1 MSQEPVAVS
10 PELKTDIK
18 VESSEAVSRP
28 DGVVDTGRRVDV
40 SAVRPEGA
48 KTLRR
53 HHRGRPGGG
62 DKNKQRGFKPAD
74 PVKHELRGNGAID
87 VKSKNDVKGAYVK
100 KLDAS
105 VEPAAKG
112 MVSLRPELKVWD
124 DTGDFAAMLDE
135 EAPIKRLDVEVG
147 SRVRAR
153 LIYMSKDT
161 GFFALGPKHE
171 GVMPMAELRDDA
183 GNSTVKIGDTV
194 DAYVVN
200 INETI
205 HLSKKVGR
213 FAADLGMIEEAKAKK
228 IPIEGKII
236 SINTGGA
243 QVSLVGVK
251 AFCPMGQMDLNFVE
265 NPTSLIGKTF
275 SFLVTQV
282 AGGRN
287 ILLSRRAF
295 LERERAEKARERLQT
310 LKVGDRVTGSVA
322 RTADFGAFV
331 DLSGIEG
338 LIPASELGFGH
349 GVKVEDRV
357 KVGDVVTVD
366 VMRIEADP
374 KRQGQM
380 RISLSLKA
388 ALPDPF
394 ETYGQYLV
402 AGTSLEGKVARLEA
416 FGAFVSLFDGI
427 DGMIHISEL
436 SEQRV
441 RHPSE
446 VLKIGDPITVRI
458 LNVDF
463 DKRRISLSLRE
474 NVERAG
480 QIGGASMLKR
490 GDKVEGVVERVERY
504 GVFVKLGSGHTALLP
519 ASESGYPHG
528 IDLGKPFSIGTSVP
542 LMVIDIDDRSRVRV
556 SKIAREKAEEQALV
570 KSFTAKTGSHRG
582 FGTLGD
588 LFRAKI

>member
-1 MSQEPVAVS
+1 MSQAIVTTS
-10 PELKTDIK
+10 PELETDTKT
-18 VESSEAVSRP
+18 ESTETENIAK
-28 DGVVDTGRRVDV
+28 GAVDTGRRIDV
-40 SAVRPEGA
+40 SAVQPETA
-48 KTLRR
+48 KTVRR
-53 HHRGRPGGG
+53 HHRGRSAGS
-62 DKNKQRGFKPAD
+62 DKNKQHAPR
-74 PVKHELRGNGAID
+74 PV
-87 VKSKNDVKGAYVK
+87 VKIVVT
-100 KLDAS
+100 
-105 VEPAAKG
+105 EAA
-112 MVSLRPELKVWD
+112 VSLKEAPEHEAHLVAASEPSPKTIVTMRPEAKLWD
-124 DTGDFAAMLDE
+124 DTGDFAAMLEE
-135 EAPIKRLDVEVG
+135 EAPIKKLDVEVG

-161 GFFALGPKHE
+161 AFFTLGPKHE
-171 GVMPMAELRDDA
+171 GAMPMAELRDGA
-183 GNSTVKIGDTV
+183 GNATVKIGDTV

-213 FAADLGMIEEAKAKK
+213 FAADLSMIEEAKAKK
-228 IPIEGKII
+228 IPIEGKIV
-236 SINTGGA
+236 SVNSGGA
-243 QVSLVGVK
+243 QVSLAGAK

-265 NPTSLIGKTF
+265 DPASLVGKTF
-275 SFLVTQV
+275 AFLVMQV

-287 ILLSRRAF
+287 ILLSRRAL
-295 LERERAEKARERLQT
+295 LERERLEKAKERLQT
-310 LKVGDRVTGSVA
+310 LKVGDRVTGSVV

-338 LIPASELGFGH
+338 LIPLSELGFGH

-357 KVGDVVTVD
+357 KVGDLVTVD
-366 VMRIEADP
+366 VMRIEPDP

-458 LNVDF
+458 LDADF

-474 NVERAG
+474 NVERTG
-480 QIGGASMLKR
+480 KVISASTLKR
-490 GDKVEGVVERVERY
+490 GDKVDGVVERVERY
-504 GVFVKLGSGHTALLP
+504 GAFVKLGSGQTALLP
-519 ASESGYPHG
+519 ASESGQPQG
-528 IDLGKPFSIGTSVP
+528 TDLGKPLSIGTSIP
-542 LMVIDIDDRSRVRV
+542 LMVIDIDDRSRIRV
-556 SKIAREKAEEQALV
+556 SKIARERAEEQALV
-570 KSFTAKTGSHRG
+570 KSFAAKTGSNRG

-588 LFRAKI
+588 LFKAKSHNV